1 MRKIWSIVAVG
12 CLMGIAGSAM
22 ANPDDDLKAVQKF
35 FKERFPDVKTADYVN
50 GVYALDAGLR
60 EQWQAIEDFPPY
72 EMDVDAGKKLFETP
86 FKNGKT
92 YGSCFDNG
100 GIGIAHKYPVFDA
113 KTNKVVTLEQ
123 AVNECR
129 KANGEEALP
138 WYKGK
143 IAQVLA
149 YMNFTARGNII
160 KVEVPNDAAREAYE
174 QGRKYYFAR
183 RGQLN
188 MSCAHCHIDNAGRRI
203 RADLLSPAVG
213 QGAHWPVYRSDWG
226 AVGTL
231 QMRFDGCNKQVRA
244 KPAAPQSDEYRN
256 LEYFL
261 TYMSNGLPLA
271 GPTSRK

>member
-1 MRKIWSIVAVG
+1 MRKIGSIVVAG
-12 CLMGIAGSAM
+12 CLLGVAASTFA
-22 ANPDDDLKAVQKF
+22 APEDDLKSLQKF
-35 FKERFPDVKTADYVN
+35 YKERFPDLKQDEYVN

-72 EMDVDAGKKLFETP
+72 EMDIDEGKKLFETP

-92 YGSCFDNG
+92 YGSCFEKG
-100 GIGIAHKYPVFDA
+100 GISIAHKYPYFDA
-113 KTNKVVTLEQ
+113 KTGKVVTLEQ
-123 AVNECR
+123 AVNDCR
-129 KANGEEALP
+129 KTNGEEPLP

-143 IAQVLA
+143 IAQIMS
-149 YMNFTARGNII
+149 YMNFTSRGNVI
-160 KVEVPNDAAREAYE
+160 KVDIPNDAARQAYE

-203 RADLLSPAVG
+203 RADLLSPAIG
-213 QGAHWPVYRSDWG
+213 HAAHWPVYRSDWG

-244 KPAAPQSDEYRN
+244 KAAAPQSDEYRN
-256 LEYFL
+256 LEYFI